1 MDLRQ
6 LEYVVAVADHG
17 GFTAAARRVH
27 VAQPSLSQSIRSLET
42 ELGVELFARLGRGV
56 AITSAGE
63 AVVDA
68 ARRVLREMAELSAVT
83 AGVAQVE
90 SGRLD
95 LVCLPTLAV
104 EPLAGLIGRFRDRF
118 PGVTIR
124 VSEPEDVA
132 TVEAQVQSGRA
143 ELGFTDVTT
152 GGAGLQRVE
161 LFRQEILAVCPPS
174 TEVTDVAITAAEL
187 ASLPLIATPVGT
199 STRRVLD
206 RTISRTGSSPNIVVE
221 ISHREAI
228 LPLVLAGAGT
238 SLLPAPLA
246 EQARLEGAVV
256 RSLRPAL
263 SRRIGILHR
272 PGRLSPAAAAMLD
285 LARERKGSDRKR

>member
-6 LEYVVAVADHG
+6 LEYIVAVADHG

-27 VAQPSLSQSIRSLET
+27 VAQPSLSQSIRSLER
-42 ELGVELFARLGRGV
+42 ELGVELFARLGRGI

-68 ARRVLREMAELSAVT
+68 ARRVLREMAELGAVS
-83 AGVAQVE
+83 AGVAKIE
-90 SGRLD
+90 TGRLD

-104 EPLAGLIGRFRDRF
+104 EPVAGLIGRFRERY
-118 PGVTIR
+118 PGVKVR

-132 TVEAQVQSGRA
+132 AVEAQVMSGRA
-143 ELGFTDVTT
+143 ELGFSDVTA

-161 LFRQEILAVCPPS
+161 LFRQCVFAVCPPG
-174 TEVTDVAITAAEL
+174 TELDDGPLTAATL

-199 STRRVLD
+199 STRRLLD
-206 RTISRTGSSPNIVVE
+206 RTIARSGSAPNIVVE

-238 SLLPAPLA
+238 SLLPEPLA
-246 EQARLEGAVV
+246 EQARLSGAVV
-256 RSLRPAL
+256 RAMRPAL

-272 PGRLSPAAAAMLD
+272 PGRLTPAAAAMLA
-285 LARERKGSDRKR
+285 LAGTT